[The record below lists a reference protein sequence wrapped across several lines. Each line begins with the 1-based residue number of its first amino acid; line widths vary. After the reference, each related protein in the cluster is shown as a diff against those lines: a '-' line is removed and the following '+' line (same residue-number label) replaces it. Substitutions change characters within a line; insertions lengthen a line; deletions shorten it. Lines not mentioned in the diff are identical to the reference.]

1 MDFKKQA
8 GSFPSED
15 KESEKPKTEE
25 AGHGSGTEE
34 PKKSRTEEAK
44 KTSGEVP
51 SDSELMGSANVLP
64 DAAKQQMGGAGAK
77 KEGGGGG
84 MDTAKLPDA
93 AEDILPNFVDNIG
106 HPGKPFGKCLT
117 EAEADVAP
125 EKKEAAAGE
134 LKAAAEDLKGKSSVQ
149 DKAVDAVQERVEA
162 ASAPK
167 SEETAL

>member
-8 GSFPSED
+8 GSFPSGD

-51 SDSELMGSANVLP
+51 IDSELMGSANVLP

-84 MDTAKLPDA
+84 MDTAKLPDGVV
-93 AEDILPNFVDNIG
+93 DID
-106 HPGKPFGKCLT
+106 HPGTPRNYVKK
-117 EAEADVAP
+117 AEADVAP

-149 DKAVDAVQERVEA
+149 DKAVDAVQETVEA